1 MAAKE
6 KHSERWKQIHT
17 SIMTEPGVHFILQNK
32 TKHAPGKFAH
42 HWLPEDTQHI
52 EHVYSTYF
60 SLSTSWRKTHQLYD
74 R

>member
-1 MAAKE
+1 MAATE
-6 KHSERWKQIHT
+6 KHSERWKQIYT

-52 EHVYSTYF
+52 EHVCSTLFLAQYELEKNSPVV
-60 SLSTSWRKTHQLYD
+60 SL
-74 R
+74 